1 MTSRKSISRIQ
12 CLLRRLDI
20 SSGDGLSSVLERI
33 LRDEMLVDRLRESP
47 DDLVQH
53 FGHVETL
60 KELMKCVIA
69 SGFKL

>member
-1 MTSRKSISRIQ
+1 
-12 CLLRRLDI
+12 
-20 SSGDGLSSVLERI
+20 
-33 LRDEMLVDRLRESP
+33 MLVDRLRESP
-47 DDLVQH
+47 DDLVHH